1 VSTVW
6 IYLVQ
11 TYKYVRL
18 DAWTGDDGS
27 TARYARM
34 HARRGDG
41 VFAPT
46 IGDDDVEVVWMQFYE
61 FTLNTID
68 YADLAQRVDKTV

>member
-1 VSTVW
+1 MSTVW